1 MNVIVVG
8 CGKMGSGLA
17 LELVKKGHSVI
28 VIGSSAEELSMLGKG
43 FRGETMIGVAFDKQ
57 VLEQAGI
64 ERADAVVACTKS
76 DETNALIGRISRNTY
91 RVPRVISRLYDPR
104 KAEIYRTLGIQ
115 TISAT
120 EWGVKH
126 AIELLSYDQL
136 DIVAGLGNGGV
147 DIVRV
152 EVSELLIG
160 KKIVDITVP
169 GEFSVCALSRLNQTF
184 LPTLGTVLQKG
195 DVLYFNVLVSSV
207 KQFKHVLGLL

>member
-1 MNVIVVG
+1 MKVIVVG

-17 LELVKKGHSVI
+17 QELVRKGHTVT
-28 VIGSSAEELSMLGKG
+28 VVGSSMEEFAMLGKG
-43 FRGETMIGVAFDKQ
+43 FHGDTIVGVAFDKQ
-57 VLEQAGI
+57 ILEQAGI
-64 ERADAVVACTKS
+64 ERADAIVACTKS

-104 KAEIYRTLGIQ
+104 KAEIYRSLGIQ

-152 EVSELLIG
+152 EATELLVG
-160 KKIVDITVP
+160 KKIVDVTAA
-169 GEFSVCALSRLNQTF
+169 GEFTVCALSRQNQTF
-184 LPTLGTVLQKG
+184 LPTLGTVIEKG
-195 DVLYFNVLVSSV
+195 DVLYYNVMVSSV